1 MSISKKRRAEINRAN
16 AQKSTGPK
24 TEAGKARSRANAFR
38 HGLTGQYLI
47 MHAGDFSGYQASA
60 LDQIHAFRPVGL
72 HETRLV
78 QFLIDAAWQID
89 RANAL
94 EINARTLESLPLFN
108 LQTPEQKE
116 ANAELDPAAAAC
128 SDHVMNF
135 WAPTGDDGK
144 EVRPAGAKN
153 LEWLGRHRARIER
166 SFHKTREQLMK
177 LQEIR
182 LKAVAAAHALA
193 DSKKEAYDPAKHGP
207 FDNWEAEQCEALQVY
222 GGSATLPL
230 KTPMILDPDV
240 DPKTLERYL
249 SHIDKINTPGGVG
262 DGIKKLKI
270 IWGDNVTGN
279 SEVIRNYEPGP
290 EENDDDDLAGLP
302 RKPRQSPPPAAH
314 PPASG
319 PAACKPRNRRKPR
332 TRSRSKISPTRRK
345 AHPAAGAKTN
355 PSRHSR
361 LSRFF
366 LLFAFVILLLTAAT
380 KNAKT
385 KPTEVNHHAMSN
397 LQGNRQARTAPSG
410 TDALLLPPDSAPSQL
425 CASQS
430 RSINA
435 FRFSAPPTVVKTPH
449 FSPAILF
456 VSISC
461 GSELRLPS
469 LTPMSDHAIDQD
481 SLLAI

>member
-16 AQKSTGPK
+16 AQNSTGPK

-38 HGLTGQYLI
+38 HGLTGHYLI
-47 MHAGDFSGYQASA
+47 MHAGDFSGYQSSA
-60 LDQIHAFRPVGL
+60 RDQIHAFRPVGL

-193 DSKKEAYDPAKHGP
+193 DSKKEPYDSAKHGP

-222 GGSATLPL
+222 GGSATPPL

-302 RKPRQSPPPAAH
+302 RKPKQSPPAAN
-314 PPASG
+314 PPSSG
-319 PAACKPRNRRKPR
+319 PAACKPRTRRKP
-332 TRSRSKISPTRRK
+332 RSRSKIVTPTRRK
-345 AHPAAGAKTN
+345 AARPAAGPKTKPRRHA
-355 PSRHSR
+355 PSRI
-361 LSRFF
+361 L
-366 LLFAFVILLLTAAT
+366 LLFAFLLTLLL
-380 KNAKT
+380 
-385 KPTEVNHHAMSN
+385 P
-397 LQGNRQARTAPSG
+397 ARTAAKKIEKRSQHSLTRTGPATYTETSLSVHAAIPY
-410 TDALLLPPDSAPSQL
+410 TIPVQRKKNVPEATFPSAPDRDASWRDRRHAHLCQHRPQRERHQVHGRDLDDPDLQL
-425 CASQS
+425 GA
-430 RSINA
+430 
-435 FRFSAPPTVVKTPH
+435 
-449 FSPAILF
+449 L
-456 VSISC
+456 
-461 GSELRLPS
+461 G
-469 LTPMSDHAIDQD
+469 
-481 SLLAI
+481 